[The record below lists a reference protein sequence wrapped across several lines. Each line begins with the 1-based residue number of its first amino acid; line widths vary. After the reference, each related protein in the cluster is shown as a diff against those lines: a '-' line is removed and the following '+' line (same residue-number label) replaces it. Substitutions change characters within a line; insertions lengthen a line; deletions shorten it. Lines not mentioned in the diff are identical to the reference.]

1 MHNLIREEEYVE
13 LIVSMSEKTEDELCA
28 IVESR
33 RMDDII
39 IGYLVLLLN
48 KVGMSIQEAES
59 MDFSTVFRNV
69 TAREAQALGKLYNVA
84 AR

>member
-13 LIVSMSEKTEDELCA
+13 LIVAMSEKTEGELCA
-28 IVESR
+28 IAESR

-39 IGYLVLLLN
+39 IGYLLLLLH
-48 KVGMSIQEAES
+48 KVGMSMQEAAE
-59 MDFSTVFRNV
+59 MDFLTVFREV
-69 TAREAQALGKLYNVA
+69 SAREAQTLGKMYNIT